1 MKTGQASGHQLL
13 QLNNISWGLP
23 YTVFLYIWGTQWVL
37 SSCIGFW
44 GQWQDVELWQKLT
57 VWLAL
62 AASLYALVASLRSG
76 KWRQLAD
83 QGGKAALPLLM
94 IIGAVS
100 VLQYVQAVDP
110 FFAPLLRSF
119 VLAIA
124 YAQLAIWLGKPLIY
138 MSLWLF
144 LLTSVVAV
152 WYLGFASMLLGGFGG
167 LSMIA
172 VAWIIRSWNRNSRT
186 REVSK

>member
-1 MKTGQASGHQLL
+1 MKTGKASGHQLE
-13 QLNNISWGLP
+13 QRHDISWGLP

-37 SSCIGFW
+37 SSCIGFF
-44 GQWQDVELWQKLT
+44 GQWQDVELWQQLT

-62 AASLYALVASLRSG
+62 AASLLALMASFRSG
-76 KWRQLAD
+76 TWRQLAD

-119 VLAIA
+119 VLAIG
-124 YAQLAIWLGKPLIY
+124 YAQLAIWLGRPLIY

-144 LLTSVVAV
+144 LLTSVIAV

-172 VAWIIRSWNRNSRT
+172 VAWLIRSWNQSPKT
-186 REVSK
+186 REVTQ